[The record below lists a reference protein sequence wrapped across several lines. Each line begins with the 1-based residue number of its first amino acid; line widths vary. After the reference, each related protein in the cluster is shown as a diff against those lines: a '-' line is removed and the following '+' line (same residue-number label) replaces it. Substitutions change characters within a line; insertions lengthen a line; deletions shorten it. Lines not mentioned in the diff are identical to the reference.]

1 MGLNSQTRQYAADK
15 VLIFFTTRILL
26 ILLFFDPFAFFTSTL
41 GLVTMKTLKEQKK
54 KNIIR
59 KKKERNI
66 CVSYC
71 HSLKHLCGSVHL
83 LALYLFFVS
92 LLPLI
97 SQTPYRAC
105 MEWKYMHVLS
115 LSLSLSLYIYI
126 YIKECVC
133 NYILVFVIVCSYCYV
148 CIGVCMQRYSL
159 FGMYILTTSLVFCL
173 IDEILRERKENVFK
187 Y

>member
-1 MGLNSQTRQYAADK
+1 MGLNSQTRQNATDK

-115 LSLSLSLYIYI
+115 LSLSLSLSLYIYI

-133 NYILVFVIVCSYCYV
+133 NYILVFVTVFILLHMY
-148 CIGVCMQRYSL
+148 R
-159 FGMYILTTSLVFCL
+159 GMYAKVLSVWYVH
-173 IDEILRERKENVFK
+173 IDNISCVLFD
-187 Y
+187 